1 VPEIVSWAV
10 DGLACLLLIAGGIAF
25 AVGLKGVNCS
35 DYNLAMAFN
44 DMLNCGFY
52 GKKDPNCAQYTCGPT
67 CKPGEKNEGVIENY
81 IKGRCRQATA
91 DEVFLFLAFVITAV
105 ALAFSFVMRGKGR
118 SGYAV

>member
-25 AVGLKGVNCS
+25 AVGLKGVDCS
-35 DYNLAMAFN
+35 HYNVPMAFN
-44 DMLNCGFY
+44 DLLNCGFV
-52 GKKDPNCAQYTCGPT
+52 GKKDPMCKPYTCGAS
-67 CKPGEKNEGVIENY
+67 CKAGASESVTADY
-81 IKGRCRQATA
+81 MKGRCRQATA
-91 DEVFLFLAFVITAV
+91 DEVFLFLAFVVTAV